1 MASLTSLLGI
11 ARDGMVAQQ
20 GAINVTGDNVTNATT
35 PGYVRRSAILES
47 QSTLQGQPGGV
58 YFAGIARS
66 FDQFAEQ
73 RVLDESG
80 KQGAANTR
88 SQALTQAQALIA
100 PEGAASIATKIN
112 SMMDAFNELVGYPGE
127 LTVRQDV
134 LAKASDVAATIAATA
149 KGITTQRAELV
160 QQAQGVADELNLQ
173 LSKIGTLN
181 GQIAQAQAAGDPA
194 AGLRDQRDVIVG
206 NVADRIGAR
215 AITGSDGNYV
225 LFGGGTALVDG
236 TNVSQI
242 SVDLD
247 TSGALRLQVVRP
259 GGTKTDI
266 TTNVTTGSLGGLR
279 EARDQDLPQVSQQLD
294 QLAFDL
300 SSAVNAAHSTGFG
313 LDGASGRPLFVAPAA
328 VAGAAASMA
337 VDASM
342 MGHPDRIAASST
354 ATDVPGGN
362 QNALALLHVGQNAI
376 GTSGTPAEAVAAL
389 AAGVGVKK
397 AAADGELQLRE
408 STVAQVK
415 SLRDSASGVS
425 IDEEMV
431 DLTRFQRAFQAS
443 VQVMQTADQLM
454 QSLLQMVHAG

>member
-1 MASLTSLLGI
+1 MASLTSLLGL

-35 PGYVRRSAILES
+35 PGYVRRSAVLES
-47 QSTLQGQPGGV
+47 QSTAMGQPGGV

-80 KQGAANTR
+80 KQGAANAR
-88 SQALTQAQALIA
+88 SQALTQTESLVA
-100 PEGAASIATKIN
+100 PTGADTIATKVN
-112 SMMDAFNELVGYPGE
+112 AMMDAFNELVGYPGE
-127 LTVRQDV
+127 LTVRKDV
-134 LAKASDVAATIAATA
+134 VAKAADLAATIAATA
-149 KGITTQRAELV
+149 KGVTSQRADLV
-160 QQAQGVADELNLQ
+160 QQAQGVADEVNQRLAQ
-173 LSKIGTLN
+173 IGTLN

-194 AGLRDQRDVIVG
+194 AGLRDQRDVVVSQ
-206 NVADRIGAR
+206 VADRLGAR
-215 AITGSDGNYV
+215 GITGSDGNYV

-236 TNVSQI
+236 TTVSKL

-247 TSGALRLQVVRP
+247 TSGALRIQVVRP
-259 GGTKTDI
+259 GGSQTDV
-266 TTNVTTGSLGGLR
+266 TTNVVSGSLGGIR

-294 QLAFDL
+294 QYAYDL
-300 SSAVNAAHSTGFG
+300 SNAVNAAHTAGYG
-313 LDGASGRPLFVAPAA
+313 LDGVSGRPLFVTPTA

-337 VDASM
+337 VDPGVAADPSKV
-342 MGHPDRIAASST
+342 AASST

-362 QNALALLHVGQNAI
+362 QNALALLHVGQNPI
-376 GTSGTPAEAVAAL
+376 GASGTPAEGIAAL
-389 AAGVGVKK
+389 TSSVGVRKS
-397 AAADGELQLRE
+397 AADGEVQLRQ

-415 SLRDSASGVS
+415 ALRDSASGVS

-454 QSLLQMVHAG
+454 QSLLQMVQTG

>member
-1 MASLTSLLGI
+1 MASLTSLLGV

-20 GAINVTGDNVTNATT
+20 GAINVTGENVTNATT
-35 PGYVRRSAILES
+35 PGYVRRSAVLES

-88 SQALTQAQALIA
+88 SQALTQAEALVA

-112 SMMDAFNELVGYPGE
+112 AMMDAFNELVGYPGE

-134 LAKASDVAATIAATA
+134 LAKSSDVAATIAATA
-149 KGITTQRAELV
+149 KGITTQRAELF
-160 QQAQGVADELNLQ
+160 QQAQGVADELNVQ
-173 LSKIGTLN
+173 LAKIGTLS

-194 AGLRDQRDVIVG
+194 AGLRDQRDVVVSQ
-206 NVADRIGAR
+206 VADRIGAR
-215 AITGSDGNYV
+215 TLTGSDGNYV

-236 TNVSQI
+236 TNASQI
-242 SVDLD
+242 SVELD
-247 TSGALRLQVVRP
+247 TAGALRLQVVRP
-259 GGTKTDI
+259 GGAKTDI
-266 TTNVTTGSLGGLR
+266 TTNVVAGSLGGLR
-279 EARDQDLPQVSQQLD
+279 EARDQDLPQVGRQLD

-300 SSAVNAAHSTGFG
+300 SKSVNTVHSAGFG
-313 LDGASGRPLFVAPAA
+313 LDGGSGRPLFTPPTT

-337 VDASM
+337 VDASVA
-342 MGHPDRIAASST
+342 GQPDRIAASST

-362 QNALALLHVGQNAI
+362 QNALALLHVGQTAI
-376 GTSGTPAEAVAAL
+376 GASGTPAESIAAL
-389 AAGVGVKK
+389 TAGVGVKK
-397 AAADGELQLRE
+397 AAADGEVQLRQ

-454 QSLLQMVHAG
+454 QSLLQMVQTG